1 MQPTTPARY
10 LKLERLLDV
19 SRLLNQAIELEPFLQ
34 TIANFACERTISEGG
49 SVFLFEEETGLLKFV
64 ASPRS
69 QSDMLKRVRIPLEKS
84 VAGRAYTQDR
94 PVIVQDA
101 RNEPLVYKDV
111 DHILNYET
119 RSILAVPIHYGN
131 NVLGVLEAV
140 NKFGDAQFTDEDITL
155 LETLAVYAG
164 IALFNTALME
174 EAVIATQDYDE
185 LEHKKND
192 FIAITSH
199 ELRTPLGL
207 IMGHASFLQEITQ
220 DEQTSKQ
227 LEVIVRS
234 ANRLRD
240 IIESLS
246 NIDMQQT
253 GKARIR
259 RSTVSISAMTSEVA
273 KSFRSAAKT
282 KRILLNV
289 DVPDDPLTVQADGEK
304 LAIALGNLVENALA
318 FTDEGGRVRLLA
330 EKLPGFI
337 KVSVID
343 NGIGIP
349 AKDLHHVFDRFFQ
362 VESHYT
368 RRHGGMGLGLSVA
381 KVMVE
386 MHGGQIWAE
395 SVEGKGSNFSFL
407 LPTAQSKPVK
417 TPAFE

>member
-10 LKLERLLDV
+10 LKLERLLDI

-34 TIANFACERTISEGG
+34 TIANYACELTLSEGG
-49 SVFLFEEETGLLKFV
+49 SVFLFEQETGLLKFV

-69 QSDMLKRVRIPLEKS
+69 QSEKLKRVRVPVEKS
-84 VAGRAYTQDR
+84 VAGRAYTQNQ
-94 PVIVQDA
+94 PVIVQNA
-101 RNEPLVYKDV
+101 ENEPLVYKDV
-111 DHILNYET
+111 DHILQYET
-119 RSILAVPIHYGN
+119 RSILAVPIRYGDET
-131 NVLGVLEAV
+131 LGVLEAV
-140 NKFGDAQFTDEDITL
+140 NKFGDAHYTNEDVSS

-174 EAVIATQDYDE
+174 ETVYATQDAEE
-185 LEHKKND
+185 LDKKKND

-207 IMGHASFLQEITQ
+207 ILGHASVLQEIVEDKQ
-220 DEQTSKQ
+220 VGKQ

-234 ANRLRD
+234 ANRLRE
-240 IIESLS
+240 IIEALT
-246 NIDMQQT
+246 NFDFQQT

-259 RSTVSISAMTSEVA
+259 RSTVSIASLVNDVAQSFQAAARAKHITMT
-273 KSFRSAAKT
+273 
-282 KRILLNV
+282 IDL
-289 DVPDDPLTVQADGEK
+289 PDDPLNMQADAEK

-318 FTDEGGRVRLLA
+318 FTDEGGRVRLHA
-330 EKLPGFI
+330 EKLPGYI
-337 KVSVID
+337 KLSVTD
-343 NGIGIP
+343 TGIGIP
-349 AKDLHHVFDRFFQ
+349 SKDLHRVFERFYQ

-395 SVEGKGSNFSFL
+395 SVEGRGSNFAFL
-407 LPTAQSKPVK
+407 LPVGNVKTAK